1 MVFTVNIGNTLIDV
15 GVVTDNAVLFVERIS
30 TDPQQTDLEYAMIFQ
45 SIAELHQISW
55 HEIQGS
61 ILASVVPPLTD
72 TVSRAILKLMKKQ
85 PLIVSPGIKTGLNI
99 RIDDPAQLGSDMV
112 VNAVAAIQEYPLPLI
127 LVDLGTATT
136 FSVINQ
142 NSEYIGGA
150 IVPGVRVA
158 LDALVTRTSQLPR
171 IGFEEPQKVIGVN
184 TIECMRSGVV
194 LGAASMVDGM
204 IYRMEQELQA
214 SATVVATA
222 SSSCAI
228 LPHCNHEILYD
239 DTLPLKG
246 LYFLYQKN
254 C

>member
-222 SSSCAI
+222 SSS
-228 LPHCNHEILYD
+228 
-239 DTLPLKG
+239 
-246 LYFLYQKN
+246 
-254 C
+254 